1 MNNPPS
7 TSLLERFCAHWEKVT
22 GLRVCIYDFGYFS
35 MESDRLALPYERRTH
50 CSGYCALVKRNPDAA
65 ARCTKTE
72 TWRAEQSAKTTRAFV
87 HRCHAGVSD
96 LVIPVRMGTR
106 VLGAVFIGQAG
117 PASAEAGEA
126 CARRTAAMWGLPEG
140 RLRKEM
146 AKLPALPTTTTTP
159 TRRRRRSGSGK
170 RAARGLAGFEDSA
183 RLIADYIRQTLG
195 MAVTESLADAQV
207 ARDAQGRIVM
217 GKVPNYFLDR
227 LSVGPGVVK
236 EALAYLR
243 NNYWRDIALPEVA
256 AQVRVSE
263 SHFSRLFRRATGMT
277 FRRCLV
283 EARLS
288 AGAWLTKK
296 TDLKVKEIADLL
308 NYRDTSSLLRALRIH
323 AGVTPRGLRN
333 RQPMPWYMNRIN
345 LMPQ

>member
-1 MNNPPS
+1 MSHPTS
-7 TSLLERFCAHWEKVT
+7 VSLLERFCAHWERVT

-35 MESDRLALPYERRTH
+35 MESDRLGMPYERRTH
-50 CSGYCALVKRNPDAA
+50 CSGYCALVKTDPGAE
-65 ARCTKTE
+65 ARCIKTE
-72 TWRAEQSAKTTRAFV
+72 TWRAEQAGRATRAFV

-96 LVIPVRMGTR
+96 LVVPIRVGTR

-117 PASAEAGEA
+117 PASAETGEA
-126 CARRTAAMWGLPEG
+126 CARRTAAAWGLPEG
-140 RLRKEM
+140 RLREEM
-146 AKLPALPTTTTTP
+146 AKLPALPTT
-159 TRRRRRSGSGK
+159 RRRGGGGGTRVI
-170 RAARGLAGFEDSA
+170 RGLAEFEDSA

-217 GKVPNYFLDR
+217 EKVPNYFLDR

-236 EALAYLR
+236 ESLAYLR
-243 NNYWRDIALPEVA
+243 NNYWRDIALPKVA

-263 SHFSRLFRRATGMT
+263 SHFSRTFRRATGMT

-288 AGAWLTKK
+288 AGAWLAKK

-333 RQPMPWYMNRIN
+333 RQPMPWYMNKIS
-345 LMPQ
+345 LMPG